1 MMVHQI
7 SDPGCRQM
15 SVINLAGFLARS
27 SANGP
32 GTRAVVWVQGCPIR
46 CPGCFNEQFQS
57 FSPAHLIDT
66 DRLAER
72 ILSLDGIDG
81 VTFSGGEPFAQA
93 GALAVLGRQVR
104 DGGLNVVT
112 YSGYTCGELA
122 AGTDPSWPALLA
134 VTDLLIAGPYL
145 RARACRDPLRGSG
158 NQRAIPL
165 GTRLAFPP
173 EAPGSGTAAS
183 TAEFTIAP
191 DGTIIATGFPAPALL
206 RALGSPCRG
215 A

>member
-27 SANGP
+27 AVNGP

-46 CPGCFNEQFQS
+46 CPGCFNESFQS
-57 FSPAHLIDT
+57 FSPAHLTDT
-66 DRLAER
+66 GRLADR

-93 GALAVLGRQVR
+93 GALAALGRQVR
-104 DGGLNVVT
+104 EAGLDVVT
-112 YSGYTCGELA
+112 YSGYTCDELA

-134 VTDLLIAGPYL
+134 VTDLLVAGPFL
-145 RARACRDPLRGSG
+145 RARACHDPLRGSG
-158 NQRAIPL
+158 NQQAIPL
-165 GTRLAFPP
+165 GTRLAFP
-173 EAPGSGTAAS
+173 AGASRSGPGAM

-191 DGTIIATGFPAPALL
+191 DGTITATGFPAPALL